1 MTAYDVRLLSDH
13 TLDAMD
19 VRLYTRAD
27 DAEWRRMRRALWPD
41 HAPDLEQSDAA
52 AWRARTDAAVM
63 VAARPGGAGLADVRL
78 AGFAEVGA
86 RDYADGCET
95 SPVAYLEGWYVDP
108 DVRRTGVGAA
118 LVRAAAAWARDRG
131 YAEFASDALL
141 ENVVSQQA
149 HAALGFAEVERSVKY
164 RKAL

>member
-1 MTAYDVRLLSDH
+1 MN
-13 TLDAMD
+13 
-19 VRLYTRAD
+19 VRLYTPAD
-27 DAEWRRMRRALWPD
+27 DAEWRRMRRALWQH
-41 HAPDLEQSDAA
+41 HAPDLERSAAA
-52 AWRARTDAAVM
+52 AWRARADATVIVAV
-63 VAARPGGAGLADVRL
+63 RTGDAGLAAVRL

-86 RDYADGCET
+86 RDYADGCDT

-118 LVRAAAAWARDRG
+118 LVRAAEAWARGRG

-141 ENVVSQQA
+141 DNVASQQA